1 MGNTQTSQRLAI
13 KNINIKIPISSPHN
27 VGRHPGGW
35 AVAVVPAGGDVEN
48 LIQIRT
54 FISTNNHHLGFLD
67 TTAHQRAVSI
77 PNLEKI
83 NCAISQRRGGASVSL
98 RAGVKMTQDPAL
110 GSIIYIGQTCSPP
123 AVVTS

>member
-27 VGRHPGGW
+27 VVSHPGGW
-35 AVAVVPAGGDVEN
+35 AVLWLLSPPVEN

-67 TTAHQRAVSI
+67 TTAHQR
-77 PNLEKI
+77 P
-83 NCAISQRRGGASVSL
+83 
-98 RAGVKMTQDPAL
+98 
-110 GSIIYIGQTCSPP
+110 
-123 AVVTS
+123 

>member
-35 AVAVVPAGGDVEN
+35 SVLWLLSPPVEN

-67 TTAHQRAVSI
+67 TTAHQR
-77 PNLEKI
+77 P
-83 NCAISQRRGGASVSL
+83 
-98 RAGVKMTQDPAL
+98 
-110 GSIIYIGQTCSPP
+110 
-123 AVVTS
+123 